1 MSSKTRTERSHDKTL
16 EQSFPASDPPAHSG
30 ITGSEQP
37 DKSVDQRDIHQQPT
51 ETQHLTVMQPKRR
64 INVRTS
70 GSRRRVNLPDS
81 GWARREFCISA
92 RDGASNQLVSTNGS
106 WHLIKCLFWM

>member
-1 MSSKTRTERSHDKTL
+1 MSSKTSAERSHDKTL

-51 ETQHLTVMQPKRR
+51 GTPTSDRHAAETAHQ
-64 INVRTS
+64 
-70 GSRRRVNLPDS
+70 
-81 GWARREFCISA
+81 RENERKPTKS
-92 RDGASNQLVSTNGS
+92 
-106 WHLIKCLFWM
+106 